1 MLKDNI
7 VYASVGAIE
16 TIVTV
21 AQTNEVL
28 QTVQIIISCVA
39 GAFAIA
45 YTIWKWY
52 KKATSKD
59 SPGGEKITK
68 EEVGDLITDIKDEV
82 SDIKD
87 EVSNK

>member
-1 MLKDNI
+1 MKDTI
-7 VYASVGAIE
+7 VYGSVGIVE
-16 TIVTV
+16 TVVTV

-68 EEVGDLITDIKDEV
+68 EEVGDLITDVKEEASNIKNEA
-82 SDIKD
+82 
-87 EVSNK
+87 SNK

>member
-7 VYASVGAIE
+7 VYASIGVVE
-16 TIVTV
+16 TVVTV
-21 AQTNEVL
+21 AQTNEVF

-39 GAFAIA
+39 GALAIA
-45 YTIWKWY
+45 YTIWKWW

-68 EEVGDLITDIKDEV
+68 EEVGDLITDVKDEV

>member
-1 MLKDNI
+1 MKDTI
-7 VYASVGAIE
+7 VYGSVGIVE
-16 TIVTV
+16 TVVTV

-68 EEVGDLITDIKDEV
+68 EEVGDLITDIKDDV

>member
-1 MLKDNI
+1 MKDTI
-7 VYASVGAIE
+7 VYGSVGIIE
-16 TIVTV
+16 AVVTV

-28 QTVQIIISCVA
+28 QTIQIIISCVA

-68 EEVGDLITDIKDEV
+68 EEIGDLITDVKEEV

>member
-1 MLKDNI
+1 MKDNI
-7 VYASVGAIE
+7 VYVSVGAIE
-16 TIVTV
+16 AVVTI

-28 QTVQIIISCVA
+28 QTIQIIISCVA

-45 YTIWKWY
+45 YTIWKWH

-68 EEVGDLITDIKDEV
+68 EEIGDLITDVKEEV